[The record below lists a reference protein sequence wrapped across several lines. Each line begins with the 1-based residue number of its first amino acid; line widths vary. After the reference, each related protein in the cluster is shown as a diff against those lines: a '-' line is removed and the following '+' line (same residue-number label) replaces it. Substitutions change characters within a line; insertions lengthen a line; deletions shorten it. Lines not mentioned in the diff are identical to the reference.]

1 MTLWIQCC
9 YYWRIY
15 SLKKSG
21 TKWLLFSP
29 IYASRV
35 TVKKR
40 EKTYGGK
47 ADDQIASSYI
57 TYVQNKFPA
66 AKNTDLK
73 YHVID
78 AMYENNNKEETKYF
92 ETESNKLF
100 GFIRTR
106 PSISTQE
113 VKRIMT
119 ENEKLRQE
127 IENKTMRWWRACA
140 NRFFY
145 TS

>member
-1 MTLWIQCC
+1 
-9 YYWRIY
+9 
-15 SLKKSG
+15 
-21 TKWLLFSP
+21 
-29 IYASRV
+29 
-35 TVKKR
+35 
-40 EKTYGGK
+40 
-47 ADDQIASSYI
+47 
-57 TYVQNKFPA
+57 
-66 AKNTDLK
+66 
-73 YHVID
+73 
-78 AMYENNNKEETKYF
+78 MYENNNKEETKYF

-100 GFIRTR
+100 DFIRTR